1 MRILVTDDIDPEG
14 VALLNAVPEFTVDVV
29 PTLPADVLLERIA
42 DYDGLVGRSATRI
55 SADLLAR
62 AKKLK
67 VVGRAGVGVDNV
79 DVDKATELGV
89 AVINAPAGNT
99 IAVTELFFGSL
110 LSLMRQIA
118 TAARS
123 MAEGRWDRAKFM
135 GRELRGRT
143 LGIIGVG
150 RIGSEIARRAHA
162 FGMELVGFDPYIAED
177 RFTALRIHRASQL
190 EELLESAEIVTIHTP
205 LTDETRGMIG
215 ARELGLLQRGAIVV
229 NLARGGI
236 VNDQALL
243 DALKS
248 GHVSGAVLDVY
259 EKEPLPA
266 DHPFRSAPNVL
277 LTPHIGASTYEA
289 QRNVAVDV
297 SEAVRDALLSGEL
310 SRSLNVATLSRE
322 EWRELQP
329 SMIAA
334 QRSAAVARAILAD
347 RGAREIRR
355 VALRCGPGVLSG
367 SDILL
372 ASAALGV
379 LEGVIENDR
388 LNLINARTLAEMRG
402 LELSVR
408 ESEQLEHPNAI
419 EVCLTSGKTDLAI
432 QAVAVEGA
440 PPRLTRIGE
449 FHVDVPPRKI
459 LIVLTNNDVP
469 GVIGRVGTLLGEARI
484 NIAAYHQSRVA
495 QGGRALAA
503 ISVDDP
509 VPEPVRQRLLTLPDV
524 LSATVVTFR

>member
-1 MRILVTDDIDPEG
+1 MTDDIDPEG
-14 VALLNAVPEFTVDVV
+14 VALLTAVPEFIVDVV
-29 PTLPADVLLERIA
+29 PTLSPETLLERIGE
-42 DYDGLVGRSATRI
+42 YDGLVGRSATRV
-55 SADLLAR
+55 SAELLAR

-67 VVGRAGVGVDNV
+67 VIGRAGVGVDNV
-79 DVDKATELGV
+79 DLDKATELGV

-99 IAVTELFFGSL
+99 IAVAELFFGSL
-110 LSLMRQIA
+110 IALVRQIA
-118 TAARS
+118 PAARS
-123 MAEGRWDRAKFM
+123 MAEGRWDRANFM
-135 GRELRGRT
+135 GHELRGRT

-150 RIGSEIARRAHA
+150 RIGTEIAKRAHV
-162 FGMELVGFDPYIAED
+162 FGMDVVGFDPYIGDD
-177 RFTALRIHRASQL
+177 RFTSLRVRRAAQL
-190 EELLESAEIVTIHTP
+190 ELLLDVADIVTIHTP
-205 LTDETRGMIG
+205 LTDETRGVIG
-215 ARELGLLQRGAIVV
+215 ERELALLKRGAIVA

-236 VNDQALL
+236 VSDQALL
-243 DALKS
+243 AALQS
-248 GHVSGAVLDVY
+248 GHVAGAVLDVY

-266 DHPFRSAPNVL
+266 DHPLRKAPNVL
-277 LTPHIGASTYEA
+277 LTPHIGASTHEA

-322 EWRELQP
+322 EWRDLQP

-355 VALRCGPGVLSG
+355 VSLKCGPGVVNG
-367 SDILL
+367 SDVLL
-372 ASAALGV
+372 ASATLGV
-379 LEGVIENDR
+379 LEGVIESDR
-388 LNLINARTLAEMRG
+388 LNLINARALAELRG

-408 ESEQLEHPNAI
+408 ESDHLEHPNAL
-419 EVCLTSGKTDLAI
+419 EVSLTAGQGAELAV

-469 GVIGRVGTLLGEARI
+469 GVIGRVGTLLGEAHI

-503 ISVDDP
+503 ISVDDS
-509 VPEPVRQRLLTLPDV
+509 VPEAVRQRLLKLQDV